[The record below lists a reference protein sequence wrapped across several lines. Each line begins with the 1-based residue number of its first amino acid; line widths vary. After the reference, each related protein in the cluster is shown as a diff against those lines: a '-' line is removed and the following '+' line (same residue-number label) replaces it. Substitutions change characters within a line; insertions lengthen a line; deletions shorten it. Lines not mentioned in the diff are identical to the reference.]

1 MFFSFVNLKEEFSWL
16 DASGRN
22 FGGVPPPPRLSQN
35 LENKA
40 ALPKVPF
47 KILKAKLLEA
57 KS

>member
-16 DASGRN
+16 DASDRN
-22 FGGVPPPPRLSQN
+22 FGGVPPPPSLPQS

-40 ALPKVPF
+40 GLLKVPF
-47 KILKAKLLEA
+47 KILKAKILEA